1 MSIIR
6 ITEGEHTTELEGGWT
21 VFTDEFEAY
30 AGQNSHFTAAS
41 GTLIGNPET
50 APAEVSDN
58 AYIPV
63 VIIDESV
70 DTFYTVETSK
80 STWTLSK
87 LIEESL
93 QKPLVNLLKFKTTD
107 KIIPINF
114 DVKKGNPNANDSD
127 GGNITAISFNSKGE
141 NLGKIIFENLKYG
154 DRFVFKWDRTK
165 DLAQIDFYADDNDDF
180 FDGGVENVFCGAV
193 KLYKENC
200 QICGDWLSILPI
212 IPKSQHINWNSAYPG
227 EGDKCYKLGVLQLK
241 NFKFSPLGKQYQI
254 AKEINHIQT
263 FYPEEL
269 KKAVDYMKKALQ
281 ESTPILCGVDD
292 SPGTPNRDT
301 ITDHFIIIV
310 GMGED
315 SKGKF
320 FYFYDNA
327 SGDSD
332 IGASLENKLYCKC
345 KENKIEGE
353 GDIRNGYIQ
362 NTPNKKYTL
371 ARVIESIK
379 IK

>member
-6 ITEGEHTTELEGGWT
+6 ITEGEYRTEIEGGWT

-30 AGQNSHFTAAS
+30 AGTVSHFTAES

-154 DRFVFKWDRTK
+154 DRFVFKWDKSK
-165 DLAQIDFYADDNDDF
+165 DIAQVDFYADDNDSF
-180 FDGGVENVFCGAV
+180 FDGGLENVFCGAV
-193 KLYKENC
+193 KYKKSRIWE
-200 QICGDWLSILPI
+200 IWEVY
-212 IPKSQHINWNSAYPG
+212 PKA
-227 EGDKCYKLGVLQLK
+227 DKIKRDELFEKVGGY
-241 NFKFSPLGKQYQI
+241 
-254 AKEINHIQT
+254 
-263 FYPEEL
+263 L
-269 KKAVDYMKKALQ
+269 KKWYDEIKALPTND
-281 ESTPILCGVDD
+281 ERYISLDNTCALRMSWALNHSNNVIPEKNEGAYKTFKGSNDLNYFISVD
-292 SPGTPNRDT
+292 N
-301 ITDHFIIIV
+301 I
-310 GMGED
+310 
-315 SKGKF
+315 
-320 FYFYDNA
+320 
-327 SGDSD
+327 
-332 IGASLENKLYCKC
+332 
-345 KENKIEGE
+345 
-353 GDIRNGYIQ
+353 
-362 NTPNKKYTL
+362 KKYLLETISKEPKQVN
-371 ARVIESIK
+371 RVTEHEVLFIETECGWDDATGHVDIMVDRVYGSDYHLECQTVVGWTDID
-379 IK
+379 